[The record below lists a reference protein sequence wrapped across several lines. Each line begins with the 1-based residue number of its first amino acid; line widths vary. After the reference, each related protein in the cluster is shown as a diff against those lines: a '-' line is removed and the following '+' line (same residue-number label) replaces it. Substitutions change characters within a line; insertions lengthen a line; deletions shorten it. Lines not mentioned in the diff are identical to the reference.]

1 MPKKVSKP
9 KSDMMDR
16 SAQTVSTSSD
26 LIQELRQIIEQSRMQ
41 VAQAVNAGL
50 SLLYW
55 QIGKRVQVE
64 ILKGERAEYGQALL
78 KNLSQDLTAAY
89 GRSFQEKNLRRMVQF
104 AEAFPDQ
111 EIVVSLIRQ
120 LSWTHVA
127 TQGATGAGLLRA
139 NVQPGT
145 LECAHV
151 ARARELDA
159 V

>member
-89 GRSFQEKNLRRMVQF
+89 GRSFQEKNLRRM
-104 AEAFPDQ
+104 
-111 EIVVSLIRQ
+111 
-120 LSWTHVA
+120 
-127 TQGATGAGLLRA
+127 
-139 NVQPGT
+139 
-145 LECAHV
+145 
-151 ARARELDA
+151 
-159 V
+159 

>member
-1 MPKKVSKP
+1 MKP
-9 KSDMMDR
+9 VAPEIPSPQLLGD
-16 SAQTVSTSSD
+16 
-26 LIQELRQIIEQSRMQ
+26 IRQLIEQSRSQ
-41 VAQAVNAGL
+41 LAAAVNSAL
-50 SLLYW
+50 TLLYW
-55 QIGKRVQVE
+55 RIGQRIHSEV
-64 ILKGERAEYGQALL
+64 LRGERA
-78 KNLSQDLTAAY
+78 AY
-89 GRSFQEKNLRRMVQF
+89 GEQIVSALSRQLETDYGRGFAEKNLRRMVQF
-104 AEAFPDQ
+104 AELYPDEQ
-111 EIVVSLIRQ
+111 IVVSLIRQ

>member
-1 MPKKVSKP
+1 MSKEP
-9 KSDMMDR
+9 APAHSLFAEIK
-16 SAQTVSTSSD
+16 T
-26 LIQELRQIIEQSRMQ
+26 LIDDGRRN
-41 VAQAVNAGL
+41 VAVTVNAAMTM
-50 SLLYW
+50 LYW
-55 QIGKRVQVE
+55 QIGKRVNEEVTGDRQ
-64 ILKGERAEYGQALL
+64 AEYG
-78 KNLSQDLTAAY
+78 KRIVSTLSKQLVQEY
-89 GRSFQEKNLRRMVQF
+89 GNSFSEKNLRRMMQF
-104 AEAFPDQ
+104 AEAFPSR